1 MKSIN
6 SLIILSISLI
16 LVFILLMIPSKTLK
30 REQKLVDNLFSSYVS
45 INKEITSGFRLE
57 KDINLSNNIHNLVYY
72 NEETNTHQAYL
83 IDRKTG
89 KLVDYKAL
97 LKNNFYDEFNDIEQ
111 KLLNEKYP
119 LFIVNGIYS
128 STDIKR
134 EVEVLPNEIRIYYFN
149 VLTEPNI
156 NEQLYLTINNNEISK
171 YLNYEFTLD
180 EEYKNESAYDYDPT
194 KKYIAFTF
202 DDGPSEANTKE
213 IVNFLNKYKST
224 ATFFML
230 GNLMNRY
237 PDIPKYALDNNM
249 EIGSHTYSHTNLKKL
264 KINKVEE
271 EINKTNEAYFNSTG
285 GVLNLIRPPYGSIN
299 EKIKSSFD
307 YSYILWSVDTEDWRY
322 KDVDHIVNHI
332 LEHAEDGDIILMHD
346 IHQTTKEAV
355 FKVVPELYVRGY
367 RIVTVSELA
376 KIKGVEL
383 TPHTGYRSF
392 K

>member
-128 STDIKR
+128 SSDIKR

-213 IVNFLNKYKST
+213 IVDFLNKYKST

>member
-72 NEETNTHQAYL
+72 NEEANIHQAYL

-97 LKNNFYDEFNDIEQ
+97 LKNNFYDEFNDIEH

-128 STDIKR
+128 SSDIKR

-149 VLTEPNI
+149 VLTEPSI

-171 YLNYEFTLD
+171 YLNYDFTLD
-180 EEYKNESAYDYDPT
+180 EEYKNESAYDFDPS

-213 IVNFLNKYKST
+213 IVDFLNKYKST

-237 PDIPKYALDNNM
+237 PDIPKYVIDNNM

-285 GVLNLIRPPYGSIN
+285 GVINLIRPPYGSIN
-299 EKIKSSFD
+299 P
-307 YSYILWSVDTEDWRY
+307 
-322 KDVDHIVNHI
+322 N
-332 LEHAEDGDIILMHD
+332 
-346 IHQTTKEAV
+346 
-355 FKVVPELYVRGY
+355 
-367 RIVTVSELA
+367 
-376 KIKGVEL
+376 
-383 TPHTGYRSF
+383 
-392 K
+392 

>member
-72 NEETNTHQAYL
+72 NEEANIHQAYL

-97 LKNNFYDEFNDIEQ
+97 LKNNFYDEFNDIEH

-128 STDIKR
+128 SSDIKR

-149 VLTEPNI
+149 VLTEPSI

-171 YLNYEFTLD
+171 YLNYDFTLD
-180 EEYKNESAYDYDPT
+180 EEYKNESAYDFDPS

-213 IVNFLNKYKST
+213 IVDFLNKYKST

-237 PDIPKYALDNNM
+237 PDIPKYVIDNNM

-285 GVLNLIRPPYGSIN
+285 GVINLIRPPYGSIN

-367 RIVTVSELA
+367 RIVSVSELA
-376 KIKGVEL
+376 KIKGVVL